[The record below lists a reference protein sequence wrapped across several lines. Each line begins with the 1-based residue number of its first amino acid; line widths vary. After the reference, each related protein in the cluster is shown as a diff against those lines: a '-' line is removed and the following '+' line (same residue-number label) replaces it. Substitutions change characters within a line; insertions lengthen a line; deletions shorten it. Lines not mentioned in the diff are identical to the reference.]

1 MKGASMKSANRDFP
15 GEDYAPPESVAIAG
29 RMVKAGDR
37 VLLRPGRGRQG
48 TLTDAMDMMLDGKT
62 ARVEVLQQDFE
73 NRMYLVVT
81 LDVDPGREQWD
92 ERVLPGHRFFFFPE
106 EVDPIEK
113 PIVEES
119 IERTTNNRI
128 ASEHIL
134 EQKIP
139 VRRILIACI
148 GNIFLGDDS
157 FGVEVAQRLT
167 GSKTKRYPDG
177 VHVVDFGIRGI
188 DLAYTLLDDYDALV
202 LVDAVSRGGTPGTL
216 YLIEPDLAGIDPE
229 KGVVAGRAAMEAH
242 SMDPVKVLAF
252 ARSLGARPIH
262 TFLIGC
268 EPVPLNENE
277 EHIEMQ
283 MGLSEPVQASLD
295 EAVKMIDSVVD
306 ELLAVKM

>member
-1 MKGASMKSANRDFP
+1 MSRTNRDFP
-15 GEDYAPPESVAIAG
+15 GEDYAPPEFVVIAG

-48 TLTDAMDMMLDGKT
+48 TLTDAMDMMLDGKA
-62 ARVEVLQQDFE
+62 ARVEILQQDFE
-73 NRMYLVVT
+73 NRVYLVVT

-106 EVDPIEK
+106 EVDPLDET
-113 PIVEES
+113 IVEEFPKGTANQRS
-119 IERTTNNRI
+119 L
-128 ASEHIL
+128 SEHTL
-134 EQKIP
+134 QQQNP

-167 GSKTKRYPDG
+167 GRNTKRYPEG

-188 DLAYTLLDDYDALV
+188 DLAYTLLADYDALI
-202 LVDAVSRGGTPGTL
+202 LVDAVSRGGSPGTL

-229 KGVVAGRAAMEAH
+229 KGVEAGRAAMEAH
-242 SMDPVKVLAF
+242 SMDPLKVLAF
-252 ARSLGARPIH
+252 ARTLGARPIH

-268 EPVPLNENE
+268 EPVPLNESE
-277 EHIEMQ
+277 DHVEMQ
-283 MGLSEPVQASLD
+283 MGLSEPVRASLD
-295 EAVKMIDSVVD
+295 EAVKMIDSLVD
-306 ELLAVKM
+306 ELLAIKM

>member
-1 MKGASMKSANRDFP
+1 MSNTNRDFP
-15 GEDYAPPESVAIAG
+15 GEDYAPPESVVISG

-37 VLLRPGRGRQG
+37 VLLCPGRGRQG

-73 NRMYLVVT
+73 NRIYLVVT

-106 EVDPIEK
+106 EVDLLEETTIE
-113 PIVEES
+113 ETMEG
-119 IERTTNNRI
+119 TANNRI
-128 ASEHIL
+128 ASEHTL

-157 FGVEVAQRLT
+157 FGVEVAQKLT
-167 GSKTKRYPDG
+167 NRKTKRYPEG

-229 KGVVAGRAAMEAH
+229 KGVEAGRAAMEAH
-242 SMDPVKVLAF
+242 SMDPLKVLAF
-252 ARSLGARPIH
+252 TRTLGARPIR

-268 EPVPLNENE
+268 EPVPLNESE
-277 EHIEMQ
+277 EHVEMQ
-283 MGLSEPVQASLD
+283 MGLSEPVRASLD
-295 EAVKMIDSVVD
+295 EAVKMIDSLVD
-306 ELLAVKM
+306 ELLAIKM